1 MNILHKSIE
10 LELKSLTEKGN
21 FSGYGSVFNVVD
33 KGGDIVAPGA
43 FVESL
48 AAWKKAGRS
57 VPVLWQHQTDQ
68 PIGAW
73 DDLKEDGHGLLGDA
87 SLWLDEAPYA
97 RLAHKGMQTKTITGL
112 SIGYRV
118 KDYSVNKDTGIYTL
132 QKLDLVEISVVTNPM
147 NDDARVGDVKSLL
160 AAGRLPSLPE
170 FEKFLREAG
179 FSKSQAAA
187 VANGGLAKLSRGEPG
202 GEISN
207 DILAALRGFTLTPKE
222 TQT

>member
-1 MNILHKSIE
+1 MTILHKAIE
-10 LELKSLTEKGN
+10 LNLKSLTDKGQ
-21 FSGYGSVFNVVD
+21 FCGYGSVFNVVD

-43 FVESL
+43 FAESL
-48 AAWKKAGRS
+48 DTWRKNGRA
-57 VPVLWQHQTDQ
+57 VPVLWQHDPGQ

-73 DDLKEDGHGLLGDA
+73 EDLKEDDYGLLGDA

-118 KDYSVNKDTGIYTL
+118 KDYSVNQDTGVYTL

-147 NDDARVGDVKSLL
+147 NDDARVAGVK
-160 AAGRLPSLPE
+160 AMVEAGRLPSLPE

-179 FSKSQAAA
+179 GFSKSQAVA
-187 VANGGLAKLSRGEPG
+187 VANGGLVKLLRGEPG
-202 GEISN
+202 DTKGDDLKSLLDHIRS
-207 DILAALRGFTLTPKE
+207 KS
-222 TQT
+222 

>member
-1 MNILHKSIE
+1 MTILHKAIE
-10 LELKSLTEKGN
+10 LDLKSLTDKGQ

-43 FVESL
+43 FADSL
-48 AAWKKAGRS
+48 ETWRKNGRA
-57 VPVLWQHQTDQ
+57 VPVLWQHDPGQ
-68 PIGAW
+68 PIGSW
-73 DDLKEDGHGLLGDA
+73 EDLREDDHGLLGEA

-118 KDYSVNKDTGIYTL
+118 KQYSVNPDTKVYTL

-147 NDDARVGDVKSLL
+147 NDDARVADVK
-160 AAGRLPSLPE
+160 AMVEAGRLPSLPE

-179 FSKSQAAA
+179 GFSKSQAVA
-187 VANGGLAKLSRGEPG
+187 VANGGLVKLLRGEPG
-202 GEISN
+202 DTNGDELKE
-207 DILAALRGFTLTPKE
+207 LADYIRSVKI
-222 TQT
+222 

>member
-1 MNILHKSIE
+1 MTILHKAIE
-10 LELKSLTEKGN
+10 LDLKSLTDKGQ

-43 FVESL
+43 FAESL
-48 AAWKKAGRS
+48 ETWRKNGRA
-57 VPVLWQHQTDQ
+57 VPVLWQHDPGQ

-73 DDLKEDGHGLLGDA
+73 EDLKEDDYGLLGDA

-118 KDYSVNKDTGIYTL
+118 KQYSVNPDTKVYTL

-147 NDDARVGDVKSLL
+147 NDDARVADVK
-160 AAGRLPSLPE
+160 AMVEAGRLPSLPE
-170 FEKFLREAG
+170 FERFLREAGG

-187 VANGGLAKLSRGEPG
+187 VANGGLTKLLSRGEPG
-202 GEISN
+202 GGKSDEI
-207 DILAALRGFTLTPKE
+207 ARALREFTLTL
-222 TQT
+222 